1 MNCIKV
7 YWKVRK
13 RIPTPQ
19 IQWTTSPPSSM
30 DKLVMHALDSFNR
43 TLSHSVAFPA
53 NFWPSSLSSHP
64 FLLVLGN
71 PLFRPWWLLGP
82 LPGRGPSQA
91 TAPDRLHPWSMVYGS
106 LPSKMGDTAYSNK
119 STGTHDGF
127 GYTILYNGIDGW
139 LSNYVQ
145 FLKHF
150 PNPRRSPRP
159 TTWRVSGR
167 SSIFLCMTHLHFVQ
181 LKRWIVTHE

>member
-13 RIPTPQ
+13 RIPNPQ

-82 LPGRGPSQA
+82 LAGRGPSQA

-106 LPSKMGDTAYSNK
+106 LPSKMGDMAYPNK
-119 STGTHDGF
+119 STGIHDGF
-127 GYTILYNGIDGW
+127 GYTMVLMDDCPIMFN
-139 LSNYVQ
+139 
-145 FLKHF
+145 FLKIFQTHDDHQDR
-150 PNPRRSPRP
+150 PNGEFRGDLPYFCAWQTYMLCRSKDESWHMNR
-159 TTWRVSGR
+159 
-167 SSIFLCMTHLHFVQ
+167 
-181 LKRWIVTHE
+181 